1 MVNGKRLKVQRLP
14 RRGIMQVAGVKPREM
29 KTTNVLEP
37 RRGSTL
43 GIELPDD
50 EEWLIYFL
58 SLKENKLTGLQPQQT
73 G

>member
-1 MVNGKRLKVQRLP
+1 
-14 RRGIMQVAGVKPREM
+14 MQVAGVKPREM

-50 EEWLIYFL
+50 EVWLIYFL

-73 G
+73 GIVAMQLTKYIFANF